1 MTKEEIKKEIEWV
14 DKYLFKLRTTNDPRL
29 IRRRLEILEKR
40 RAAMIEKLDYQT

>member
-14 DKYLFKLRTTNDPRL
+14 DSYLFRLRTTNDPRQ

-40 RAAMIEKLDYQT
+40 RAALIQKLEMQP